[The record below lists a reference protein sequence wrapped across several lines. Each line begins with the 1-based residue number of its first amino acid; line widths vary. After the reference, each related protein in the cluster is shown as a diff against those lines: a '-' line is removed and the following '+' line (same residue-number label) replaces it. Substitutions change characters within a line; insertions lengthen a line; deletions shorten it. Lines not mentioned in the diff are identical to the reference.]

1 MKNILTQ
8 DDIKEEDL
16 TIELLIL
23 ADKYRIEQLYKI
35 CQEHL
40 HGSMTKETI
49 LDVIK
54 TADMINDEEL
64 MSKSAKFIAMN
75 HALQP
80 EMLSNW
86 VFRALYKCDPIKL
99 LAEYVEFNEIK
110 GIFIHGAPHRCSE
123 CQRTKIDI
131 LFSKMPKNAK
141 IVNFLYV
148 SGNTVTFCKQKM
160 VKIPSSYLG
169 RKKSVW

>member
-1 MKNILTQ
+1 MLGLVGALKSAT
-8 DDIKEEDL
+8 
-16 TIELLIL
+16 LIL
-23 ADKYRIEQLYKI
+23 ALQLLIMQRLYSDQKLIIEL
-35 CQEHL
+35 
-40 HGSMTKETI
+40 I
-49 LDVIK
+49 LW
-54 TADMINDEEL
+54 T
-64 MSKSAKFIAMN
+64 
-75 HALQP
+75 LQP

-169 RKKSVW
+169 RKKSVWWWFPGAPWMNLWVIFLNSV

>member
-1 MKNILTQ
+1 MFLEKLLHSPMLLSLCETLKLYAKRMKRSL
-8 DDIKEEDL
+8 KL
-16 TIELLIL
+16 
-23 ADKYRIEQLYKI
+23 
-35 CQEHL
+35 
-40 HGSMTKETI
+40 
-49 LDVIK
+49 
-54 TADMINDEEL
+54 
-64 MSKSAKFIAMN
+64 
-75 HALQP
+75 ALQP

>member
-1 MKNILTQ
+1 MIFNKIL
-8 DDIKEEDL
+8 L
-16 TIELLIL
+16 RFLAMLLPC
-23 ADKYRIEQLYKI
+23 KTTRH
-35 CQEHL
+35 C
-40 HGSMTKETI
+40 TKVF
-49 LDVIK
+49 LF
-54 TADMINDEEL
+54 
-64 MSKSAKFIAMN
+64 SHFFKSPFSSLLSSPWFWHPWLEK
-75 HALQP
+75 
-80 EMLSNW
+80 LSNW

-169 RKKSVW
+169 RKKSVWWWFPGAPWMNLWVIFLNSV